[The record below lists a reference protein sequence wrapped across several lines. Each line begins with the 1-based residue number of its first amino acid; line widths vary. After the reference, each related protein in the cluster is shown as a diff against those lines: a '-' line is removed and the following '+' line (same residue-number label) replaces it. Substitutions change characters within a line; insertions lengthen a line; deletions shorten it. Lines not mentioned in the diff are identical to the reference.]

1 MRATEAPAVCGACVP
16 QPFWGQ
22 TKQPALTS
30 LCKGSQ
36 RIGAGGEGGWRE
48 RPSHTQNFSI
58 RYFQLLFKP
67 HWVILA
73 TGSRERVTVPF
84 RFQSAVFAQM

>member
-1 MRATEAPAVCGACVP
+1 MCAPALLGSD
-16 QPFWGQ
+16 Q
-22 TKQPALTS
+22 TASPYIAV
-30 LCKGSQ
+30 Q
-36 RIGAGGEGGWRE
+36 RFSENRGGGGGGGWRE

>member
-36 RIGAGGEGGWRE
+36 RIGAGGGRRMEGA
-48 RPSHTQNFSI
+48 PQ
-58 RYFQLLFKP
+58 P
-67 HWVILA
+67 HPEFLD
-73 TGSRERVTVPF
+73 
-84 RFQSAVFAQM
+84 